1 MSSWIGR
8 GSAPAR
14 RPARPAGTFRGE
26 MRCTG
31 ELQLR
36 TCLRTAAGCERMTD
50 LAQSIGDVLAPTLG
64 SVEIVELTRLTA
76 GANRETWSFDA
87 VAADERTP
95 LILQMER
102 GVDPAHAGAC
112 ARDGMVLRAVAAAGA
127 PVPEVVASGDLP
139 NALGRSYVV
148 TRRIDGETIARR
160 LQRDQRWTAAR
171 ERFVGD
177 CARALVQ
184 IHAVDP
190 GTEGLEALPRITDPL
205 GPIRESYLALD
216 DPHPAFDLALRWLD
230 RNRPDPRPA
239 TLVHGDFRLGNLLL
253 DEAGLAAVLDWEIAN
268 VGDPNAD
275 LGWLCVRAWRFGSPR
290 RVGGLGSG
298 DDLLAAYNAAAGTNV
313 DRRTL
318 RWWEL
323 WGTVRWGGMCLG
335 MGGTFRL
342 GLTNSIELGMIGRRV
357 VENEADIVDLLHELL
372 EER

>member
-1 MSSWIGR
+1 
-8 GSAPAR
+8 
-14 RPARPAGTFRGE
+14 
-26 MRCTG
+26 
-31 ELQLR
+31 
-36 TCLRTAAGCERMTD
+36 MTD
-50 LAQSIGDVLAPTLG
+50 LAQPIGDLLAPTLG
-64 SVEIVELTRLTA
+64 TVEVVDLDRLTA

-87 VAADERTP
+87 VGSDERTR

-102 GVDPAHAGAC
+102 GVDPAHSGAC
-112 ARDGMVLRAVAAAGA
+112 ARDAKVLRAVAAAGA
-127 PVPEVVASGDLP
+127 PVPEVVASGDVP
-139 NALGRSYVV
+139 NPLGRSYVI

-160 LQRDQRWTAAR
+160 LQRDERWAEAR
-171 ERFVGD
+171 EQFVGD

-190 GTEGLEALPRITDPL
+190 GTDGLEVLPRIDDPL
-205 GPIRESYLALD
+205 APIRESYLALD
-216 DPHPAFDLALRWLD
+216 DPHPAFDLALHWLD
-230 RNRPDPRPA
+230 QNRPDPRPPA
-239 TLVHGDFRLGNLLL
+239 LVHGDFRLGNLLL
-253 DEAGLAAVLDWEIAN
+253 DETGLAAVLDWEIAH

-275 LGWLCVRAWRFGSPR
+275 LGWLCVRAWRFGGPG

-298 DDLLAAYNAAAGTNV
+298 DDLLAAYNAAAGTTV

-342 GLTNSIELGMIGRRV
+342 GLTNSIEMGMIGRRV
-357 VENEADIVDLLHELL
+357 AENEADIVDLLDELL